1 MFNKKP
7 LTLRILLTGFFLMS
21 GYLGTLHGQSTEYI
35 LKAGFIERF
44 TRFIEWPSDSLQAD
58 TTKPFIILVL
68 GKNPF
73 GDNLQK
79 FFTKTRIKG
88 RKVVIRYAAKLDTNK
103 YYHMIFI
110 CDNMSSEL
118 NFILN
123 YAHDKPLITIGETEG
138 FGSRGVLINFFLD
151 NNKIRFEI
159 NQAAFR
165 NTGLKVSHM
174 LLNSAKIIN

>member
-1 MFNKKP
+1 MFKTKP
-7 LTLRILLTGFFLMS
+7 LKLRIFLTGIFLMS
-21 GYLGTLHGQSTEYI
+21 GYVGMLHGQSTEYI

-73 GDNLQK
+73 GDGLEK
-79 FFTKTRIKG
+79 FLSKTRIKD
-88 RKVVIRYAAKLDTNK
+88 RKVVIRYASKLDTDK

-110 CDNMSSEL
+110 CDNMSREV

-123 YAHDKPLITIGETEG
+123 YTHDKPLITIGETEG
-138 FGSRGVLINFFLD
+138 FGSKGVLINFFLE

-165 NTGLKVSHM
+165 KTGLKISHM
-174 LLNSAKIIN
+174 LLNSAKVIN